1 MILGPHTRTMLV
13 RRAMR
18 TPAYSHTPTL
28 PVSVRVL
35 NLSQRAVS
43 GSGKSKDKPQGRPS
57 NEVPI
62 IGSDGKGLF
71 ESLGVTG
78 RLKMVAIVIFV
89 VLATIESMFWASMLW
104 KKYGPG
110 EEE

>member
-1 MILGPHTRTMLV
+1 
-13 RRAMR
+13 
-18 TPAYSHTPTL
+18 
-28 PVSVRVL
+28 
-35 NLSQRAVS
+35 VS
-43 GSGKSKDKPQGRPS
+43 GSSKNKEKPLGKSS

-78 RLKMVAIVIFV
+78 RLKMVAMAIFI

>member
-1 MILGPHTRTMLV
+1 MILTPHTRTMLL
-13 RRAMR
+13 RRAVR
-18 TPAYSHTPTL
+18 APGYSHSPTL

-43 GSGKSKDKPQGRPS
+43 GSSKNKEKPLGKLS

-71 ESLGVTG
+71 ESLGITG
-78 RLKMVAIVIFV
+78 RLKMVAMAIFI
-89 VLATIESMFWASMLW
+89 VLATIESMFWASMIW
-104 KKYGPG
+104 K
-110 EEE
+110 